1 MPMKDG
7 KPIPYGGGGGA
18 RTPTNAEVVEA
29 VFILD
34 DSKESKDSTNRKW
47 AEGVEAR
54 ATSKQKKSAHKQLD
68 SADPEM
74 DPEFKGGGR
83 YHKSRPVDPDDPSKG
98 TYSSSWSAEDR
109 NMGGLIID
117 ELGYEKGGMSYG
129 NRDPIKYSK
138 GGAVSGK
145 NFKGSF

>member
-7 KPIPYGGGGGA
+7 KPIPYQDGGGA

-34 DSKESKDSTNRKW
+34 DSKEPKDSTNRKW

-54 ATSKQKKSAHKQLD
+54 ATSEQKKSAHKQLD
-68 SADPEM
+68 SADPEVDKSQVRFDSIGM
-74 DPEFKGGGR
+74 KMAGGADQPR
-83 YHKSRPVDPDDPSKG
+83 
-98 TYSSSWSAEDR
+98 R

-117 ELGYEKGGMSYG
+117 ELGYENGGMSYSDRG
-129 NRDPIKYSK
+129 PIKYSK

-145 NFKGSF
+145 NFRGSF